1 MIFSLNTDLIARN
14 KESGILRICDS
25 FLVIGSRIHFPP
37 MNTLIENDTQ
47 IPFIRE
53 LCKHKT
59 EEEIREAEEN
69 FRRYLLLIKSICE
82 RLERE
87 EDALLENVDKPE
99 EYCDSEVH
107 PNFD

>member
-1 MIFSLNTDLIARN
+1 MTHIARN

-25 FLVIGSRIHFPP
+25 LLVFGSRIHLSS
-37 MNTLIENDTQ
+37 MNTLKEDDSQ

-69 FRRYLLLIKSICE
+69 FRRYLLLIKRICE
-82 RLERE
+82 RLEQE
-87 EDALLENVDKPE
+87 EDALLEQIDKP
-99 EYCDSEVH
+99 D
-107 PNFD
+107 